1 MDSCKGNNLLDRSVV
16 LHQNAKIAQVHP
28 CLAFKELKLTQHMN
42 CESRKV
48 LQNVVHVHEP
58 NKEDKMLQTDYAAEL

>member
-1 MDSCKGNNLLDRSVV
+1 MR
-16 LHQNAKIAQVHP
+16 QNAKIAQVHP
-28 CLAFKELKLTQHMN
+28 CLALEELELTQRMN
-42 CESRKV
+42 SESREV

>member
-1 MDSCKGNNLLDRSVV
+1 
-16 LHQNAKIAQVHP
+16 
-28 CLAFKELKLTQHMN
+28 MN

-58 NKEDKMLQTDYAAEL
+58 NKEDKMLQTDYAAELWELGLTQIDIDSCEVNDFWKRQLADLIL